1 MDTVE
6 TAKLISNLTGAS
18 VPKRHWSATQ
28 LAGTTAGALRGSIG
42 SEGRPSMDLEK
53 IAAGVRLILEGIGEN
68 PEREGLLAT
77 PARVARMY
85 SELLYG
91 LHEDPAAE
99 ISCTFTAESEMIL
112 VRDISFSAM
121 CEHHMVPFIGAAH
134 VGYIPHDGKITGLSK
149 LARVVELVSRRL
161 QVQERM
167 TSQIADAIVDK
178 LQPDGVIVVVE
189 AEHLCMSIRGIR
201 KPGSKTIT
209 SAIRGCFRDPATRA
223 EAMALIQGRHA

>member
-6 TAKLISNLTGAS
+6 TAQTILNLTGSS
-18 VPKRHWSATQ
+18 VPKRQSSATQ
-28 LAGTTAGALRGSIG
+28 LAGTTAGAFRGSIG
-42 SEGRPSMDLEK
+42 SEGNPGMDLEK
-53 IAAGVRLILEGIGEN
+53 VAAGVRLILEGIGEN

-112 VRDISFSAM
+112 VKDISFSAM
-121 CEHHMVPFIGAAH
+121 CEHHMVPFIGTAH

>member
-1 MDTVE
+1 MEPRYLLDTNICIYIRQEKPEQVLRRFR
-6 TAKLISNLTGAS
+6 KLRPGEAVLS
-18 VPKRHWSATQ
+18 VITY
-28 LAGTTAGALRGSIG
+28 G
-42 SEGRPSMDLEK
+42 
-53 IAAGVRLILEGIGEN
+53 
-68 PEREGLLAT
+68 
-77 PARVARMY
+77 
-85 SELLYG
+85 ELLYG
-91 LHEDPAAE
+91 LHEEPAAE

-121 CEHHMVPFIGAAH
+121 CEHHMVPFMGAAH

-178 LQPDGVIVVVE
+178 LQPEGVIVVVE

>member
-1 MDTVE
+1 MDTTE
-6 TAKLISNLTGAS
+6 TGPPITGRT
-18 VPKRHWSATQ
+18 VGPKRHSSATQ
-28 LAGTTAGALRGSIG
+28 LAGTATGALRGSIG
-42 SEGRPSMDLEK
+42 TEGKPGMDLEK

-68 PEREGLLAT
+68 PDREGLLAT

-85 SELLYG
+85 GELLYG
-91 LHEDPAAE
+91 LHEEPAAE
-99 ISCTFTAESEMIL
+99 ISCTFTAESELIL
-112 VRDISFSAM
+112 VCDISFSAM
-121 CEHHMVPFIGAAH
+121 CEHHMVPFIGVAH
-134 VGYIPHDGKITGLSK
+134 VGYIPRDGKITGLSK

-167 TSQIADAIVDK
+167 TTQIADAIADK
-178 LQPDGVIVVVE
+178 LQPEGVIVVVE